1 MSEQVTIDVPERV
14 VRQAARV
21 AARRASRVEDVLSEW
36 VERAADGIPVEELPD
51 QEVLAL
57 SEAQLT
63 AEEDAALSDLL
74 VKNREGTLGSE
85 GKRQLS
91 ELMQSYEQGLL
102 RKSQALRVAVQRG
115 WVTRAAPAMSPTNL
129 PDSLRRRVAEAAG
142 DRCGYCL
149 SGELLAGGTSCHPL
163 ALPPWAPSLGRIASS
178 PTFSPTFCLT

>member
-115 WVTRAAPAMSPTNL
+115 
-129 PDSLRRRVAEAAG
+129 LRE
-142 DRCGYCL
+142 
-149 SGELLAGGTSCHPL
+149 PL
-163 ALPPWAPSLGRIASS
+163 QP
-178 PTFSPTFCLT
+178 